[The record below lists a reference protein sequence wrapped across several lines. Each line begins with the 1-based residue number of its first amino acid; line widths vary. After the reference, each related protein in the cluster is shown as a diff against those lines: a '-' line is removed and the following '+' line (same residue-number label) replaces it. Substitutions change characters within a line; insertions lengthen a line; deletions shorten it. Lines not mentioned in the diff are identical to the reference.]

1 MKQGGNQGLNI
12 ISRIAIAH
20 TDCGLYICSFP
31 ECFIFYRLESKH
43 PIHETPLN
51 FQGRMSKKHKI
62 RKKITVP
69 EKSSETGP
77 VSVPASPKS
86 PGSSNNRLIVFDRK
100 TYIFIGVIFL
110 AYIITSSLKIHTSN
124 IANWDIFF
132 GLEKS
137 ESVIAGKPRFIRMD
151 EWMISSP
158 GAIGQY
164 NAGMPLKNE
173 SVGDLN
179 APVVWGLPVKDIS
192 TLLRPH
198 IWSYFVFDVE
208 RAFAFSWN
216 FNIFFFLIS
225 TFLLLMLLTRNNFL
239 LSITG
244 TFFIFLSGGVQWWS
258 YFISNY
264 MLYLNGM
271 FLSVIYILYSKKIS
285 TLVIAAVVFI
295 FSAYGFIFNLYPPFQ
310 VPLVYLYLF
319 LFTGFILQRKNYDL
333 IKNNWRIKALVFS
346 SALVILA
353 IFTYHYYSIV
363 KDTYAMMLNTVYPGR
378 RFSTGGDLKNGK
390 VFAEFFA
397 WYMTDTNTP
406 QYWMNICEA
415 SGFIMFFPI
424 AFYGIGYYYYKTKK
438 TDPILI
444 TLSVFVIVGLIYV
457 LLGFPA
463 FLSRITLFSM
473 SPAFRVL
480 PIVGVGNCFLLI
492 CFLAS
497 NKTILKNEKFSWIE
511 FGAIALVTFVFMRI
525 IGSQVNKATENF
537 FTATQVTIVTM
548 TIVAAYLLTRYKN
561 FKFVS
566 LVLYALL
573 LAMVIP
579 NLNVNPVTKGLAPIL
594 ENPLVVDSKE
604 LYQKDPKGRWAVF
617 GNTRLSHLLKTNGF
631 NLFNSVKLV
640 PPMKDMKVLDPAGKF
655 DSTYNRYAWMT
666 MDSKQ
671 IAQYLNANWK
681 DTVFFRQ
688 TFQDGYTIFVD
699 PCSPKLKQLGVRYYV
714 FDYAPSSQEVRC
726 LTKLKENAGLFYYK
740 RNDE

>member
-1 MKQGGNQGLNI
+1 
-12 ISRIAIAH
+12 
-20 TDCGLYICSFP
+20 
-31 ECFIFYRLESKH
+31 
-43 PIHETPLN
+43 
-51 FQGRMSKKHKI
+51 MSKKHKI
-62 RKKITVP
+62 KKKIVVP
-69 EKSSETGP
+69 EKSSEAGP
-77 VSVPASPKS
+77 VPVPTPRKAA
-86 PGSSNNRLIVFDRK
+86 GSSQTNLILFDRR
-100 TYIFIGVIFL
+100 TIIFLAFLFL
-110 AYIITSSLKIHTSN
+110 AYIIISSLKIHTSN
-124 IANWDIFF
+124 IANWDLYF

-137 ESVIAGKPRFIRMD
+137 ESVITGKPRFIRMD

-164 NAGMPLKNE
+164 QAGMPLTNA

-271 FLSVIYILYSKKIS
+271 FLSVVYLLYNKKIS
-285 TLVIAAVVFI
+285 TLIIASVIFI

-310 VPLVYLYLF
+310 VPLLYLYLALFIGF
-319 LFTGFILQRKNYDL
+319 LLQRKSYQS
-333 IKNNWRIKALVFS
+333 IKDGWRIKAIIFAA
-346 SALVILA
+346 ALIILA
-353 IFTYHYYSIV
+353 IFTYHYYSLV
-363 KDTYAMMLNTVYPGR
+363 KDTYSMMLHTVYPGR

-390 VFAEFFA
+390 VFAEFFG
-397 WYMTDTNTP
+397 WFMTDVRNDDKPGTP
-406 QYWMNICEA
+406 AYWMNICEA

-424 AFYGIGYYYYKTKK
+424 VFYCIGYYYYRTKK

-444 TLSVFVIVGLIYV
+444 SLSIFVIVGLLYV

-463 FLSRITLFSM
+463 FLSKISLFSM

-480 PIVGVGNCFLLI
+480 PIVGVGNCMLLI
-492 CFLAS
+492 CYLAS
-497 NKTILKNEKFSWIE
+497 NKTTFKNEKFSWIE
-511 FGAIALVTFVFMRI
+511 FGAIAVVTFIFMRI
-525 IGSQVNKATENF
+525 VGSQVNKATENF
-537 FTATQVTIVTM
+537 FTSTQITIASL

-561 FKFVS
+561 FRFVN
-566 LVLYALL
+566 LALYALL
-573 LAMVIP
+573 LGMVLP
-579 NLNVNPVTKGLAPIL
+579 NLNVNPVTKGLGPIL

-617 GNTRLSHLLKTNGF
+617 GNTRLTHLLKANGF

-640 PPMKDMKVLDPAGKF
+640 PPMKDMKVLDPTGKF
-655 DSTYNRYAWMT
+655 DSTYNRYAWIT

-671 IAQYLNANWK
+671 IAPYLNANWR

-688 TFQDGYTIFVD
+688 TFQDGYTVFVD
-699 PCSPKLKQLGVRYYV
+699 PCSPRLKQLGVRYYV
-714 FDYAPSSQEVRC
+714 FDYAPTAQEVRC
-726 LTKLKENAGLFYYK
+726 MTKLKENAGLFYYK
-740 RNDE
+740 RNDQ

>member
-1 MKQGGNQGLNI
+1 
-12 ISRIAIAH
+12 
-20 TDCGLYICSFP
+20 
-31 ECFIFYRLESKH
+31 
-43 PIHETPLN
+43 
-51 FQGRMSKKHKI
+51 MSKKNKI
-62 RKKITVP
+62 KKKIAVP

-77 VSVPASPKS
+77 VSVPPTPK
-86 PGSSNNRLIVFDRK
+86 PGDSRLTHLITFDRK
-100 TYIFIGVIFL
+100 TKGFL
-110 AYIITSSLKIHTSN
+110 VLLALVYLIVSSLKIHTSN

-164 NAGMPLKNE
+164 HAGMPLKNE

-192 TLLRPH
+192 TILRPH
-198 IWSYFVFDVE
+198 IWSYFIFDVE
-208 RAFAFSWN
+208 RAFTFSWN
-216 FNIFFFLIS
+216 FNIFFFLAS

-239 LSITG
+239 LSVTG

-271 FLSVIYILYSKKIS
+271 FLSAVYLLYNKKLSSLI
-285 TLVIAAVVFI
+285 IASIIFV

-319 LFTGFILQRKNYDL
+319 LFAGFILQRKNYQL
-333 IKNNWRIKALVFS
+333 IKNNWRLKAIIFS
-346 SALVILA
+346 VALIVLA
-353 IFTYHYYSIV
+353 VFTYHYYNLV
-363 KDTYAMMLNTVYPGR
+363 KETYTMMLNTVYPGR
-378 RFSTGGDLKNGK
+378 RFSTGGALKDGK

-397 WYMTDTNTP
+397 WFMTDVKDSKSGVP
-406 QYWMNICEA
+406 EYWMNICEA

-424 AFYGIGYYYYKTKK
+424 VFYGIGYYYYRTRK
-438 TDPILI
+438 TDPMLI
-444 TLSVFVIVGLIYV
+444 SLSLFVIIGLIYV

-463 FLSRITLFSM
+463 FLSKITLFSM
-473 SPAFRVL
+473 APDFRVL
-480 PIVGVGNCFLLI
+480 PIVGVGNCLLLT
-492 CFLAS
+492 CYLAS
-497 NKTILKNEKFSWIE
+497 TRTIFKNEKFSWIE
-511 FGAIALVTFVFMRI
+511 FGVIAVLTFIFMRI
-525 IGSQVNKATENF
+525 VGSQVNKATKDF
-537 FTATQVTIVTM
+537 FTATQISIASIMIVT
-548 TIVAAYLLTRYKN
+548 AYLLTRYKN
-561 FKFVS
+561 FR
-566 LVLYALL
+566 LVNFALYAVL
-573 LAMVIP
+573 LAMVLP

-594 ENPLVVDSKE
+594 ENPLVVDSKA
-604 LYQKDPKGRWAVF
+604 LYQQDPKGRWALF
-617 GNTRLSHLLKTNGF
+617 GNSRLTHLLKANGF

-640 PPMKDMKVLDPAGKF
+640 PPIKDMKVLDPSGRY

-666 MDSKQ
+666 MNSKE
-671 IAQYLNANWK
+671 IAQYLNSNWR

-688 TFQDGYTIFVD
+688 TFQDGYTVFID
-699 PCSPKLKQLGVRYYV
+699 PCSPKLKQLGVRYYL
-714 FDYAPSSQEVRC
+714 FDYAPTAQEVRC